1 MKTKGSSFTREV
13 YQPMTPISRVLLSVR
28 VVTIATAIL
37 TMPAAFPQNKAPE
50 PVKAAQAP
58 DKAAAYYNFAMG
70 HLYAEMAAAYGN
82 RGEYVNKAIDHY
94 QAALKLD
101 PSASFLTE
109 ELTDL
114 YIQSGQ
120 LARAVTEAEAL
131 LKTNPDNLDARRV
144 LGRIYAR
151 MIGDGNT
158 GKIDE
163 KMLNKSIEQ
172 FAIIT
177 QKDPKDADSW
187 LTLGR
192 LYRVAHKSPEAENA
206 FKQALA
212 VEPDNDEAL
221 TGLAMV
227 YSDLGDTKGASEML
241 KRAGDKRPD
250 VNTFARLAGFYEN
263 MKDYASAAN
272 AWKKA
277 IPLAQ
282 EPEQHKL
289 KLQLGI
295 DLVAARKYDEALA
308 LYLALQK
315 EDPKD
320 VETPWQLA
328 ELYRQKG
335 QYDKAHEQL
344 SKAKQLDRT
353 NLDVRYSEV
362 NLLDA
367 EGKTDEAIAALQSM
381 LDDTL
386 KSSPTD
392 AEKARRAQLYE
403 RLGMLYRASNKIDK
417 AVAAFREVASIEP
430 EAAASQAAEIIE
442 TYLNAHNL
450 KMAQQEADA
459 AIKKFPEDRAVVA
472 EHATVL
478 SALGKTDEAVVEIRG
493 LMKNGEKSRELQIM
507 IAQMYE
513 KAKRFKDE
521 EQALNDAADLS
532 KTKEEKAGVDF
543 ARGAMYERMKNYDA
557 AEAAFRRV
565 LEAQPDNAGALNY
578 LGYML
583 ADRNMKL
590 EEAHKLIS
598 RAVELDPQNGA
609 YLDSLGWVY
618 FRQNQLDQAEA
629 SLRKAIERMS
639 TDPTVH
645 DHLGDVYL
653 KQGKVKEAI
662 TQWQASLNEWKNT
675 PPAETDSDEVAKV
688 SRKLENAKTR
698 IARETR

>member
-1 MKTKGSSFTREV
+1 
-13 YQPMTPISRVLLSVR
+13 MTPKARVLISALVSTILSTPV
-28 VVTIATAIL
+28 ALA
-37 TMPAAFPQNKAPE
+37 QNKVPE

-58 DKAAAYYNFAMG
+58 AKAAAYYNFAMG

-82 RGEYVNKAIDHY
+82 RGEYVNKAIEHY

-101 PSASFLTE
+101 PSATFLSE

-120 LARAVTEAEAL
+120 LARAVTEAEEL
-131 LKTNPDNLDARRV
+131 LKQNPDNLDARRV

-172 FAIIT
+172 FSIIT
-177 QKDPKDADSW
+177 SKDAKDVDSW

-192 LYRVAHKSPEAENA
+192 LYRVSHKSPEAEKA

-212 VEPDNDEAL
+212 VEPENDEAL

-227 YSDLGDTKGASEML
+227 YSDLGDTKAAAEML
-241 KRAGDKRPD
+241 KRAGDKHPD

-263 MKDYASAAN
+263 MRDFGDAAE

-282 EPEQHKL
+282 ESEQP
-289 KLQLGI
+289 KLQMQLGL
-295 DLVAARKYDEALA
+295 DLVAARKLDEALA
-308 LYLALQK
+308 LYLTLQK
-315 EDPKD
+315 ADEKD
-320 VETPWQLA
+320 VEIPWQLI
-328 ELYRQKG
+328 EIYRQKG
-335 QYDKAHEQL
+335 QFDKAHEQL
-344 SKAKQLDRT
+344 DKAKLLAGD

-362 NLLDA
+362 KLLDA
-367 EGKTDEAIAALQSM
+367 EGKTDAAITALSGM

-386 KSSPTD
+386 KSNPTD

-403 RLGMLYRASNKIDK
+403 ELGALYRTVNKTEK
-417 AVAAFREVASIEP
+417 AVAAFRQIGAIEP
-430 EAAASQAAEIIE
+430 DAAPTATVEIIE
-442 TYLNAHNL
+442 TYRMAHNL
-450 KMAQQEADA
+450 KAALQEADA
-459 AIKKFPEDRAVVA
+459 ALKKFPGDKGVIV

-478 SALGKTDEAVVEIRG
+478 GDLNRTDEAVAEIRSV
-493 LMKNGEKSRELQIM
+493 MKGDKDRELLLMISQI
-507 IAQMYE
+507 YE
-513 KAKRFKDE
+513 KGKKFKE
-521 EQALNDAADLS
+521 EAQALDDAAALS
-532 KTKEEKAGVDF
+532 NSPEEKAGVEF
-543 ARGAMYERMKNYDA
+543 ARGAMFERMKNYES
-557 AEAAFRRV
+557 AEASFRKV
-565 LEAQPDNAGALNY
+565 IADQPDNAGALNY

-583 ADRNMKL
+583 ADRNVKL
-590 EEAHKLIS
+590 DEAQKMIA

-618 FRQNQLDQAEA
+618 YRQNRLEQAEDN
-629 SLRKAIERMS
+629 LRKAIERMS

-662 TQWQASLNEWKNT
+662 TQWQASLNEWKNNS
-675 PPAETDSDEVAKV
+675 PAEADPEEVAKV
-688 SRKLENAKTR
+688 ARKLENAKTR
-698 IARETR
+698 IAKETPH

>member
-1 MKTKGSSFTREV
+1 
-13 YQPMTPISRVLLSVR
+13 MTPKARVLLSALV
-28 VVTIATAIL
+28 ATTLSI
-37 TMPAAFPQNKAPE
+37 PAALGQKNPVLPENKPPQ
-50 PVKAAQAP
+50 PVKAAVAP

-70 HLYAEMAAAYGN
+70 HLYAEMAASYGN
-82 RGEYVNKAIDHY
+82 RGEYVNKAIEHY
-94 QAALKLD
+94 QTALKLD
-101 PSASFLTE
+101 PSATFLSE

-120 LARAVTEAEAL
+120 LARAVTEAEDL
-131 LKTNPDNLDARRV
+131 LKQNPDNLDARRV

-177 QKDPKDADSW
+177 SKDGKDVDSL

-192 LYRVAHKSPEAENA
+192 LYRVAHKSPEAEKA
-206 FKQALA
+206 FKSALA
-212 VEPDNDEAL
+212 ADPENDEAL

-227 YSDLGDTKGASEML
+227 YSDLGDTKSASEML

-263 MKDYASAAN
+263 MRDYASAAA

-289 KLQLGI
+289 KMQLGL
-295 DLVAARKYDEALA
+295 DLAAARKYDEALA
-308 LYLALQK
+308 LYASLQK
-315 EDPKD
+315 EDSKD
-320 VETPWQLA
+320 IEIPWQLA

-335 QYDKAHEQL
+335 QYDKAQEQL
-344 SKAKQLDRT
+344 DKAKLIDAS
-353 NLDVRYSEV
+353 NLDIRYSEV

-367 EGKTDEAIAALQSM
+367 QGKTDAAITSLTGI

-386 KSSPTD
+386 KSAPSD

-403 RLGMLYRASNKIDK
+403 RLGMLYRSANKTDK
-417 AVAAFREVASIEP
+417 AVAAFREIGAIEP
-430 EAAASQAAEIIE
+430 EAAPGAAVEVID

-450 KMAQQEADA
+450 KAALQEADA
-459 AIKKFPEDRAVVA
+459 ALKKFPQDRGVVVQ
-472 EHATVL
+472 HATVL
-478 SALGKTDEAVVEIRG
+478 GAMNRTDEAVAEVRG
-493 LMKNGEKSRELQIM
+493 LMKGDKNRELLIM
-507 IAQMYE
+507 VAQMYE
-513 KAKRFKDE
+513 KGKRFKEE
-521 EQALNDAADLS
+521 EQALNEAAALS
-532 KTKEEKAGVDF
+532 KTPEETAGVEF
-543 ARGAMYERMKNYDA
+543 ARGAMFERMKNYEA
-557 AEAAFRRV
+557 AEASFRKV
-565 LEAQPDNAGALNY
+565 IDAQPDNAGALNY

-583 ADRNMKL
+583 ADRNVRL
-590 EEAHKLIS
+590 DEAHKLVA
-598 RAVELDPQNGA
+598 RAVELDPSNGA

-618 FRQNQLDQAEA
+618 FRQNLLEQAEA

-662 TQWQASLNEWKNT
+662 TQWQASLNEWKT
-675 PPAETDSDEVAKV
+675 SPPAESDTEEVAKV

-698 IARETR
+698 IAKENR

>member
-1 MKTKGSSFTREV
+1 
-13 YQPMTPISRVLLSVR
+13 MTPKARVLFPAL
-28 VVTIATAIL
+28 VVPMVATILLI
-37 TMPAAFPQNKAPE
+37 PGAFAQNPSPE
-50 PVKAAQAP
+50 PAKPAVQAP

-101 PSASFLTE
+101 PSATFLTE

-177 QKDPKDADSW
+177 SKEAKDVDSW

-206 FKQALA
+206 FKKALA
-212 VEPDNDEAL
+212 AEPENDEAL

-227 YSDLGDTKGASEML
+227 YSDLGDTKSASEML
-241 KRAGDKRPD
+241 KRAGDKHPD

-263 MKDYASAAN
+263 MRDYNSAAT

-277 IPLAQ
+277 IPLAP
-282 EPEQHKL
+282 ESEQHKL
-289 KLQLGI
+289 KMQLGL

-315 EDPKD
+315 EDQRD
-320 VETPWQLA
+320 IETPWQLA
-328 ELYRQKG
+328 EIYRQKG
-335 QYDKAHEQL
+335 QYDKAREQL
-344 SKAKQLDRT
+344 TKAKQIDAK

-367 EGKTDEAIAALQSM
+367 EGKTDEAVTALQGM

-386 KSSPTD
+386 KTNPNAAD
-392 AEKARRAQLYE
+392 KARRAQLYE
-403 RLGMLYRASNKIDK
+403 RLGLLYRASNKVDK
-417 AVAAFREVASIEP
+417 AVAAFREIASIEP
-430 EAAASQAAEIIE
+430 DAAPGAAVEVID

-450 KMAQQEADA
+450 KAAQQEADA
-459 AIKKFPEDRAVVA
+459 ALKKFPQDRGVVVQ
-472 EHATVL
+472 HATVL
-478 SALGKTDEAVVEIRG
+478 GALGKTDEAVTEIRS
-493 LMKNGEKSRELQIM
+493 LMKGDKNRELLIM

-513 KAKRFKDE
+513 KGKRFKEE
-521 EQALNDAADLS
+521 EQALNEAADLS
-532 KTKEEKAGVDF
+532 KTPEEKAGVDF
-543 ARGAMYERMKNYDA
+543 ARGAMYERMKNFDA

-565 LEAQPDNAGALNY
+565 IEAQPDNAGALNY

-583 ADRNMKL
+583 ADRNVKL
-590 EEAHKLIS
+590 DEAHKLIS
-598 RAVELDPQNGA
+598 RAVELDPLNGA

-618 FRQNQLDQAEA
+618 FRQNQLEQAEA

-662 TQWQASLNEWKNT
+662 TQWQASLNEWKNS
-675 PPAETDSDEVAKV
+675 PPAESDNDEVAKV
-688 SRKLENAKTR
+688 TRKLENAKTR
-698 IARETR
+698 IAKETR

>member
-1 MKTKGSSFTREV
+1 
-13 YQPMTPISRVLLSVR
+13 MTPKARVLISALVLTILS
-28 VVTIATAIL
+28 I
-37 TMPAAFPQNKAPE
+37 PAALAQNKAPQ
-50 PVKAAQAP
+50 PVKATEAP

-70 HLYAEMAAAYGN
+70 HLYSEMAAAYGN
-82 RGEYVNKAIDHY
+82 RGEYVNKAIEHY
-94 QAALKLD
+94 QTALKLD
-101 PSASFLTE
+101 PSATFLSE

-120 LARAVTEAEAL
+120 LARAVTEAEDL
-131 LKTNPDNLDARRV
+131 LKQNPDNLDARRV

-172 FAIIT
+172 FSIIT
-177 QKDPKDADSW
+177 SKDVKDTDSW

-206 FKQALA
+206 FKKAL
-212 VEPDNDEAL
+212 ESDPENDEAL

-227 YSDLGDTKGASEML
+227 YSDLGDTKRAAEML

-263 MKDYASAAN
+263 MRDFADAAE

-282 EPEQHKL
+282 DAEQQKL
-289 KLQLGI
+289 RMQLGL

-308 LYLALQK
+308 LYSSLQK
-315 EDPKD
+315 DDPKD
-320 VETPWQLA
+320 VDIPWQLT
-328 ELYRQKG
+328 EIYRQKG
-335 QYDKAHEQL
+335 QFDKAQEQL
-344 SKAKQLDRT
+344 AKAKQLDPG

-367 EGKTDEAIAALQSM
+367 QGRTEAAINTLNSM
-381 LDDTL
+381 LEDTL
-386 KSSPTD
+386 KSNPSD
-392 AEKARRAQLYE
+392 ADKARRALLYE
-403 RLGMLYRASNKIDK
+403 RLGTLYRSANKVDQ
-417 AVAAFREVASIEP
+417 AVNAFRQIPPGDAESVCGSPGCAWVEVID
-430 EAAASQAAEIIE
+430 
-442 TYLNAHNL
+442 TYLNGHNL
-450 KMAQQEADA
+450 KAALQEADA
-459 AIKKFPEDRAVVA
+459 AKKKFPEDRQVIV

-478 SALGKTDEAVVEIRG
+478 GDMNRTDDAVAELRG
-493 LMKNGEKSRELQIM
+493 LMKGDKNREMLIM

-513 KAKRFKDE
+513 KGKRFKDE
-521 EQALNDAADLS
+521 EQSLNDAFALS
-532 KTKEEKAGVDF
+532 NSPAEKANVEF
-543 ARGAMYERMKNYDA
+543 VRGAMYERMKNYEA
-557 AEAAFRRV
+557 AESSFRKV
-565 LEAQPDNAGALNY
+565 IEAEPDNANALNY

-583 ADRNMKL
+583 ADRNVKL
-590 EEAHKLIS
+590 DEAQKLVA
-598 RAVELDPQNGA
+598 RAVELDPTNGA

-618 FRQNQLDQAEA
+618 YRQNQLNQAEA
-629 SLRKAIERMS
+629 NLQKAIERLS

-662 TQWQASLNEWKNT
+662 LQWQASLNEWKSS
-675 PPAETDSDEVAKV
+675 PPAEADSEEVAKV

-698 IARETR
+698 IAKESH

>member
-1 MKTKGSSFTREV
+1 
-13 YQPMTPISRVLLSVR
+13 MTPKARLLLPVF
-28 VVTIATAIL
+28 AAIFL
-37 TMPAAFPQNKAPE
+37 SIPVALAQNKAPE

-82 RGEYVNKAIDHY
+82 RGEYVNKAIDYY

-101 PSASFLTE
+101 PSATFLSE

-120 LARAVTEAEAL
+120 HRRAVTEAEAL
-131 LKTNPDNLDARRV
+131 LKQNPDNLDARRV

-163 KMLNKSIEQ
+163 NMLNMSIEQ

-177 QKDPKDADSW
+177 SKDKKDVDSW

-192 LYRVAHKSPEAENA
+192 LYRVAKKTAEAENA
-206 FKQALA
+206 FKAALEA
-212 VEPDNDEAL
+212 EPENDEAL

-227 YSDLGDTKGASEML
+227 YSDTGDAKKASEML

-250 VNTFARLAGFYEN
+250 VQTFARLAGFYEN
-263 MKDYASAAN
+263 MRDFASAAE

-277 IPLAQ
+277 IPLAP

-289 KLQLGI
+289 KMQLGL
-295 DLVAARKYDEALA
+295 DLLNARKLDEALT
-308 LYLALQK
+308 LYLALQQ
-315 EDPKD
+315 EDKQD
-320 VETPWQLA
+320 VEIPGQLI
-328 ELYRQKG
+328 EIYRQKG
-335 QYDKAHEQL
+335 QYDKAQEQL
-344 SKAKQLDRT
+344 DKAKVLDGG
-353 NLDVRYSEV
+353 NLEIRYAEV

-367 EGKTDEAIAALQSM
+367 QGKADPAIAALQSM

-386 KSSPTD
+386 KTNPTEP
-392 AEKARRAQLYE
+392 EKARRAQMYE
-403 RLGMLYRASNKIDK
+403 RLGMLYRAANRIDK
-417 AVAAFREVASIEP
+417 AVAAFRQVGEIEKD
-430 EAAASQAAEIIE
+430 AAPAAEVEVIE
-442 TYLNAHNL
+442 TYLNAHNT
-450 KMAQQEADA
+450 KMALQTAESAL
-459 AIKKFPEDRAVVA
+459 KKYPEDRGVAIQHAAVLGEMGRTDESVA
-472 EHATVL
+472 ELRA
-478 SALGKTDEAVVEIRG
+478 
-493 LMKNGEKSRELQIM
+493 LMKKEEKSRELLLT

-513 KAKRFKDE
+513 KGKRFKDE
-521 EQALNDAADLS
+521 EQALNEAAELS
-532 KTKEEKAGVDF
+532 KTPEERAFIDF
-543 ARGAMYERMKNYDA
+543 SRGAMYERSKNYEA
-557 AEAAFRRV
+557 AEASFRKV
-565 LEAQPDNAGALNY
+565 IEVQPDNANALNY

-590 EEAHKLIS
+590 DEAQKLVA

-618 FRQNQLDQAEA
+618 YRQNNLEQAEA
-629 SLRKAIERMS
+629 SLRKAIERLS

-653 KQGKVKEAI
+653 KQGKVREAI
-662 TQWQASLNEWKNT
+662 TQWQASLNEWKSS
-675 PPAETDSDEVAKV
+675 PPAESDSEEVAKV
-688 SRKLENAKTR
+688 SRKLENAKVR
-698 IARETR
+698 MAKESR

>member
-1 MKTKGSSFTREV
+1 M
-13 YQPMTPISRVLLSVR
+13 ISKARVMISALVLTILS
-28 VVTIATAIL
+28 I
-37 TMPAAFPQNKAPE
+37 PAALAQNKAPE
-50 PVKAAQAP
+50 PVKATEAP

-82 RGEYVNKAIDHY
+82 RGEYVNKAIEHY
-94 QAALKLD
+94 QTALKLD
-101 PSASFLTE
+101 PSATFLSE

-120 LARAVTEAEAL
+120 LARAVTEAEEL
-131 LKTNPDNLDARRV
+131 LKQNPDNLDARRV

-172 FAIIT
+172 FSIIT
-177 QKDPKDADSW
+177 SKDAKDTDSW

-206 FKQALA
+206 FKKALDSDP
-212 VEPDNDEAL
+212 ENDEAL

-227 YSDLGDTKGASEML
+227 YSDLGDTKHAADML

-263 MKDYASAAN
+263 MRDFADAAE

-282 EPEQHKL
+282 DAEQQKL
-289 KLQLGI
+289 KMQLGL

-308 LYLALQK
+308 LYSSLQK

-320 VETPWQLA
+320 VDIPWQLT
-328 ELYRQKG
+328 EIYRQKG
-335 QYDKAHEQL
+335 QFDKAHEQL
-344 SKAKQLDRT
+344 DKAKQLDPG

-367 EGKTDEAIAALQSM
+367 EGRTDAAISTLNSI
-381 LDDTL
+381 LEDTL
-386 KSSPTD
+386 KSNPTD
-392 AEKARRAQLYE
+392 ADKARRALLYE
-403 RLGMLYRASNKIDK
+403 RLGTLYRSSNKTDQ
-417 AVAAFREVASIEP
+417 AVNAFRQIPSGDAEGVCGSP
-430 EAAASQAAEIIE
+430 GCAAVEIID
-442 TYLNAHNL
+442 TYLNGHNL
-450 KMAQQEADA
+450 KAALQEAEA
-459 AIKKFPEDRAVVA
+459 AKKKFPDDRQVTV

-478 SALGKTDEAVVEIRG
+478 GDLNRTDEAVAELRG
-493 LMKNGEKSRELQIM
+493 LMKGDKNREILIM

-513 KAKRFKDE
+513 KGKRYKDE
-521 EQALNDAADLS
+521 EQAINDAAALA
-532 KTKEEKAGVDF
+532 KNPAEKANVEF
-543 ARGAMYERMKNYDA
+543 VRGAMYERMKNFEA
-557 AEAAFRRV
+557 AESSFRKV
-565 LEAQPDNAGALNY
+565 IEAEPDNANALNY

-583 ADRNMKL
+583 ADRNVKL
-590 EEAHKLIS
+590 DEAQKLIAH
-598 RAVELDPQNGA
+598 AVELDPTNGA

-618 FRQNQLDQAEA
+618 FRQNQLSQAEA
-629 SLRKAIERMS
+629 NLQKAIERLS
-639 TDPTVH
+639 SDPTVH

-662 TQWQASLNEWKNT
+662 LQWQASLNEWKSS
-675 PPAETDSDEVAKV
+675 PPAESDSEEVAKV

-698 IARETR
+698 IAKESH